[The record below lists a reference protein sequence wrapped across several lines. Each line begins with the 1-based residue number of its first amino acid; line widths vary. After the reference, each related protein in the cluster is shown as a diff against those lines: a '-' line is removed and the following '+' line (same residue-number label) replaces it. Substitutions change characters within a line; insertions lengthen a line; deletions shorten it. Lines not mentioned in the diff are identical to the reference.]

1 MITKLTSKMIT
12 KYKLSYKSNFLIR
25 LQSLADSL
33 ICVSF
38 SSRMCSCLLNIY
50 LLSII
55 FTYCFLSLVFSFVQN
70 FDNTVFFFLLFYF
83 IPYTELLFYHI
94 TRKIT
99 LFFFYIFLYVNCNLQ
114 LSHKFITSFHL

>member
-70 FDNTVFFFLLFYF
+70 FDNTVFFFVILFYSVYR
-83 IPYTELLFYHI
+83 IIILSYYMENHPVLF
-94 TRKIT
+94 
-99 LFFFYIFLYVNCNLQ
+99 LYIFIRKLQ
-114 LSHKFITSFHL
+114 FTAIA